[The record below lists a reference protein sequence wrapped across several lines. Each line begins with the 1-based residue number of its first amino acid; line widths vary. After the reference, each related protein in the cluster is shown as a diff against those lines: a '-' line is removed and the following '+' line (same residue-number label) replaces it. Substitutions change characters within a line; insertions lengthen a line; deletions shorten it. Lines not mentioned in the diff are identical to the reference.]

1 MKTYEKGI
9 TLIEIM
15 IVAAVLAIVITIAV
29 PILMDSGDTATQG
42 VMNNNIETI
51 RLFQEDHR
59 LAERSYVAGV
69 YRPTGTT
76 DFSLRDRL
84 GWEPRVQNDT
94 ITYTVTCG
102 TAIPSTNFCTVADGY
117 TVTATDGTITVTRTF

>member
-1 MKTYEKGI
+1 
-9 TLIEIM
+9 M
-15 IVAAVLAIVITIAV
+15 IVAVILAIVTTIAV
-29 PILMDSGDTATQG
+29 PILMDSGDTAIQG
-42 VMNNNIETI
+42 VTNNIETI

-102 TAIPSTNFCTVADGY
+102 TAIASTNFCTVVDGY
-117 TVTATDGTITVTRTF
+117 TVTATDGTITVTQTF